1 MGSNNGPFHD
11 LIQNYMAGFFL
22 DIEKTVLYLRMIVL
36 LVNDCMYLIHS
47 RRTMELMDVTSYYK
61 IPRLT

>member
-1 MGSNNGPFHD
+1 MGSNNGRFHD

-36 LVNDCMYLIHS
+36 LVNDCI
-47 RRTMELMDVTSYYK
+47 
-61 IPRLT
+61 